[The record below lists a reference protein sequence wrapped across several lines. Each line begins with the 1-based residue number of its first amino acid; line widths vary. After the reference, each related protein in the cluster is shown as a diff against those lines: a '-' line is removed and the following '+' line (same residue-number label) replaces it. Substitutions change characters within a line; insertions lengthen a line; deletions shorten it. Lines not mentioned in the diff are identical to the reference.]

1 MQAHTRWY
9 VAFLGALAS
18 IVALFVATLFAT
30 DPAHNLVLVSAEF
43 AEGTSGRVVTGMVEN
58 KTDRVFSRVSAQFV
72 LLTDDGRI
80 VGRTTARVDTLA
92 GRQTWQFQ
100 APVQAPGAV
109 RLKGVVTSPDNRRP
123 VWLGGCTTSPCPRV
137 SH

>member
-1 MQAHTRWY
+1 MQSHMRSY
-9 VAFLGALAS
+9 LGFLSALAT
-18 IVALFVATLFAT
+18 IVVLFVATLFAT
-30 DPAHNLVLVSAEF
+30 DPADNLVLVSAEF

-58 KTDRVFSRVSAQFV
+58 KTDRAFSRVSAQFD
-72 LLTDDGRI
+72 LLNDDGRV
-80 VGRTTARVDTLA
+80 VGRATARVDTLA

-100 APVQAPGAV
+100 APVRAPGAV

-123 VWLGGCTTSPCPRV
+123 VWLGGCTKTPCPRV